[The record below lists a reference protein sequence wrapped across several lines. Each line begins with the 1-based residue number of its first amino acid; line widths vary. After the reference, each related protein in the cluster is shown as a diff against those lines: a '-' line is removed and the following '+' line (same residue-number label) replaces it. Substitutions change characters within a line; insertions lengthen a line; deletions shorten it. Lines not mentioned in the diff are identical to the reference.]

1 MGKLIVATNK
11 NDILSR
17 VINSGSYKP
26 NEVKSTLT
34 PSMDIQIASNFERLL
49 FDISNQNDERV
60 NVLMKDLKDKGFFDL
75 ETPLKGKQYW
85 KVSLL

>member
-1 MGKLIVATNK
+1 MGKLVVATNK

-17 VINSGSYKP
+17 VINSGRYKP

-49 FDISNQNDERV
+49 FDVSNQNDERV
-60 NVLMKDLKDKGFFDL
+60 NVLMKDLKDKGSFELNFF
-75 ETPLKGKQYW
+75 
-85 KVSLL
+85 